1 MHTAIDFY
9 GRNEREHEQNF
20 LVIDKNNSSKQIT
33 RKTELSPP
41 Q

>member
-1 MHTAIDFY
+1 MHTAIDFF
-9 GRNEREHEQNF
+9 GRNERKHEQNF